1 MMHDLDK
8 VRGYGNGAR
17 TYDGDQ
23 LGLGVPPRCQ
33 AEASNR
39 PKVSAMCMA

>member
-17 TYDGDQ
+17 PHDGDQ
-23 LGLGVPPRCQ
+23 LGL
-33 AEASNR
+33 
-39 PKVSAMCMA
+39 